1 VVIPINPVITA
12 PIEFTFIINIT
23 PTKIAIAAK
32 TNAQIFI
39 TASGSSRCGINVRS
53 SEIGPPITVSEMRKT
68 ASRASDSKAVT

>member
-1 VVIPINPVITA
+1 MVIPINPVISA
-12 PIEFTFIINIT
+12 PIEFTFIINII

-39 TASGSSRCGINVRS
+39 TASGSNRCGINVRN

-68 ASRASDSKAVT
+68 ASRASDSKGVT